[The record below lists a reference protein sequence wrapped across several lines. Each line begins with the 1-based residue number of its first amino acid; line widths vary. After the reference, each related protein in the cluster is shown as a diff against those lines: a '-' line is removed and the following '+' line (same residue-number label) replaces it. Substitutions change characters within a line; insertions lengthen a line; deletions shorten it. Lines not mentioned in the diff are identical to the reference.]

1 MESARDPRRQV
12 ERKGARTDF
21 GFNNI
26 WSRRLGRQL
35 VFVTNLVSVVLC
47 CADEDQIS
55 HMKSVCLDVLVSTL
69 HITVLVF
76 TEDLG
81 DVISVS

>member
-21 GFNNI
+21 GFDDER
-26 WSRRLGRQL
+26 SGSVGCQC
-35 VFVTNLVSVVLC
+35 VFASELVSGVFC